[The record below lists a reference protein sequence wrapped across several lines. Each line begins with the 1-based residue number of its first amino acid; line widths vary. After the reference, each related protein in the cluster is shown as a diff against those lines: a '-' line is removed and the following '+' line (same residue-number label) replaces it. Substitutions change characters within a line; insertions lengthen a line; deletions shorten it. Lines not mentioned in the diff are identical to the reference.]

1 MGGTP
6 GKLHLD
12 SILTS
17 DMHMNF
23 GLGFADLDFQS
34 EIVKDM
40 EVNIDV
46 GLGSVDVRVL

>member
-1 MGGTP
+1 MGGKP
-6 GKLHLD
+6 GKLHSD

-23 GLGFADLDFQS
+23 GLGYADLDFQS
-34 EIVKDM
+34 ENM

>member
-1 MGGTP
+1 
-6 GKLHLD
+6 
-12 SILTS
+12 
-17 DMHMNF
+17 MHMNF
-23 GLGFADLDFQS
+23 GLGYADLDFHS